1 MTKPLAKLV
10 ATALATL
17 CFPLAATSSRAETV
31 VMPNGLTIELPE
43 GWRVDGPDEGKVSK
57 TGLRRIQ
64 LVCES
69 EACEKTQETC
79 TILMRAKEIEG
90 SDDAAR
96 LRALY
101 ASPLDRYF
109 RLRAVLRST
118 SKDAEIRQP
127 LEIVRIGNR
136 DWYRVE
142 TDARHNYK
150 SGLFAE
156 TVVNGLY
163 VGGICKTCE
172 TGEERHQGGL
182 KILMSL
188 KSSAEVSAALR

>member
-1 MTKPLAKLV
+1 MTKPLANSI
-10 ATALATL
+10 ATALAAL
-17 CFPLAATSSRAETV
+17 ALSVAAATSRAETI
-31 VMPNGLTIELPE
+31 VMPHGLSVELPE
-43 GWRVDGPDEGKVSK
+43 GWHVDGSPEGEVSQ
-57 TGLRRIQ
+57 TGLRRVQ
-64 LVCES
+64 LVCDS
-69 EACEKTQETC
+69 EACRKTQETC
-79 TILMRAKEIEG
+79 TILMRSKEIEG
-90 SDDAAR
+90 ADDAAR

-101 ASPLDRYF
+101 ASPLDRYT

-118 SKDAEIRQP
+118 SKDAEIRKP
-127 LEIVRIGNR
+127 LEIVRMGER
-136 DWYRVE
+136 EWYRVE

-172 TGEERHQGGL
+172 TGEERHRDGL

-188 KSSAEVSAALR
+188 KSSAAAASLR

>member
-1 MTKPLAKLV
+1 MTEPLTNSIAAALAALLV
-10 ATALATL
+10 STAATAA
-17 CFPLAATSSRAETV
+17 RAETV
-31 VMPNGLTIELPE
+31 VIPDGLAVELPE
-43 GWRVDGPDEGKVSK
+43 GWSVDGPAEGELSK
-57 TGLRRIQ
+57 TGLRR
-64 LVCES
+64 VHFTCDS

-79 TILMRAKEIEG
+79 TVLTRSKDLEG
-90 SDDAAR
+90 ADDAAR

-118 SKDAEIRQP
+118 SRDAEIRKP
-127 LEIVRIGNR
+127 LELVRLGER
-136 DWYRVE
+136 EWYRVE

-163 VGGICKTCE
+163 VGLICKTCE
-172 TGEERHQGGL
+172 TGEERHQDGM

-188 KSSAEVSAALR
+188 KSSAGTSAALR

>member
-1 MTKPLAKLV
+1 MTKPLANSL
-10 ATALATL
+10 AAALAA
-17 CFPLAATSSRAETV
+17 LAVSAAAAPTQAETV
-31 VMPNGLTIELPE
+31 VMPHGLTVELPE
-43 GWRVDGPDEGKVSK
+43 GWSLDGSPEGEVSK
-57 TGLRRIQ
+57 SGLRRVQ
-64 LVCES
+64 FVCES
-69 EACEKTQETC
+69 EDCEKTQETC
-79 TILMRAKEIEG
+79 TILMRSKDVAGADDTAK
-90 SDDAAR
+90 

-118 SKDAEIRQP
+118 SKDAEIRKP
-127 LEIVRIGNR
+127 LELVRMGDR
-136 DWYRVE
+136 EWYRVE

-150 SGLFAE
+150 SGLFTE

-163 VGGICKTCE
+163 VGMICKTCE

-188 KSSAEVSAALR
+188 KSNAAAASLR

>member
-1 MTKPLAKLV
+1 VTKRLANPLAVVFAALV
-10 ATALATL
+10 L
-17 CFPLAATSSRAETV
+17 PVAATTTQAETV
-31 VMPNGLTIELPE
+31 MMPHGLTVELPQ

-64 LVCES
+64 LICES

-79 TILMRAKEIEG
+79 TVLMRTKEIKG
-90 SDDAAR
+90 SDDASR

-118 SKDAEIRQP
+118 SKDAEIRKP
-127 LEIVRIGNR
+127 LEIVRMSDR
-136 DWYRVE
+136 EWYRVE

-156 TVVNGLY
+156 TIVNGLY
-163 VGGICKTCE
+163 VGLICKTCE

-188 KSSAEVSAALR
+188 KSSAAAASLR